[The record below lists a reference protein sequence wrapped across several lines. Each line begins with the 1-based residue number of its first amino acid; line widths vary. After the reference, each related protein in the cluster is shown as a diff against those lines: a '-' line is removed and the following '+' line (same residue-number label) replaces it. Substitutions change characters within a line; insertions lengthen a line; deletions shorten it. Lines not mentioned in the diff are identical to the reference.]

1 MANAILALNAG
12 SSSIKFGVFEIGPG
26 EPVATVRGTVEEN
39 TDGGGRLDARD
50 ASGRRLA
57 NQVLHP
63 ANKGSDGRI
72 PWLLEWIDGHLGSA
86 RVVAA
91 GHRIVHGGSDF
102 VSACLLDTPAM
113 AALAALTPLAP
124 LHQPR
129 SLAPVQALKALRP
142 DLPQYG
148 CFDTAFHHGIAP
160 PVSRYAIPRRYE
172 DEGIRRYGF
181 HGLSYEFIA
190 SQLGVISPSLPGK
203 RTVVAHLGNG
213 ASLCAMRHGRSLDT
227 TMGFSALEG
236 LMMGTRCGTIDP
248 GILLYLQQSQGLSIT
263 DLEDLLYRQ
272 SGLLGVSGLS
282 GDVRIL
288 LASDDP
294 RAKEAIELFVLSL
307 TRAVAVMANTLEG
320 LECLVFTGGIG
331 EHSARIRALT
341 CDRLAWLGVRVDM
354 DANEAGAKEISD
366 PTSAVTVLVLATD
379 EELSIARH
387 VVQIMA

>member
-1 MANAILALNAG
+1 MADAILALNAG
-12 SSSIKFGVFEIGPG
+12 SSSVKFGVFEIGSG
-26 EPVATVRGTVEEN
+26 GPVATVRGMIEESAN
-39 TDGGGRLDARD
+39 GGGRLEARD
-50 ASGRRLA
+50 ASGRSLA

-63 ANKGSDGRI
+63 GSNGNNSRVH
-72 PWLLEWIDGHLGSA
+72 WLLDWIDGRLGSA
-86 RVVAA
+86 RIVAA
-91 GHRIVHGGSDF
+91 GHRIVHGGRDF
-102 VSACLLDTPAM
+102 VKPCLLDAPAV

-129 SLAPVQALKALRP
+129 SLAPVRALKALRP
-142 DLPQYG
+142 ELPQFG
-148 CFDTAFHHGIAP
+148 CFDTAFHHGLAP

-172 DEGIRRYGF
+172 DEDIRRYGF

-190 SQLGVISPSLPGK
+190 SQLGLISDTLPGK

-213 ASLCAMRHGRSLDT
+213 ASLCAMRAGRSLDT

-263 DLEDLLYRQ
+263 ELEDLLYRQ
-272 SGLLGVSGLS
+272 SGLLGVSGIS
-282 GDVRIL
+282 GDVRTL
-288 LASDDP
+288 LASDDA
-294 RAKEAIELFVLSL
+294 RAQEAIDLFVLSL

-331 EHSARIRALT
+331 EHAARIRALA
-341 CDRLAWLGVRVDM
+341 CDKLAWLGVRIDM
-354 DANEAGAKEISD
+354 DANEAGAQVISD

-387 VVQIMA
+387 VLQAMA